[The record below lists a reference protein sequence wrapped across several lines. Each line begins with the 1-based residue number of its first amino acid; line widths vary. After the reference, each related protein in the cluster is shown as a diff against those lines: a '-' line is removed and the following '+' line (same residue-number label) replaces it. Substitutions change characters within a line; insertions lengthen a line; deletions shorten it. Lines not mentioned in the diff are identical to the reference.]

1 MIASIRPIWA
11 RLSNDDRAVAIVLGV
26 AALVVYLGLIIGHRT
41 PFDYFGRLAY
51 AIWQGRLWLDGAPL
65 SEIEVGRDGH
75 LYNVQPPLP
84 AVLALPFVPF
94 GAHDEIEVFVSA
106 VFGAL
111 SVVPLFLALRAL
123 SVPRGIATWCALLSS
138 FGTTLLYTSVDGRS
152 WFAAHATAMFFLSL
166 AFYLA
171 ATRRSVFFIGACV
184 GAAALAR
191 TPTGLA
197 APGLLLLLVAAR
209 RDRTSTRD
217 LLRSALVL
225 GAGAAPFALIQG
237 GYDLL
242 RWGNPLDIYG
252 PQLHQ
257 AADPALARGFL
268 SLSYIPRKL
277 YAIFV
282 EPPVL
287 VDNEPFFFLR
297 PRGYG
302 TSLLLTT
309 PALLWIIPGVLKLWA
324 DARWRA
330 IGLSAAL
337 VSIPGWLFATVG
349 YEQYGY
355 RYSLDLQPFLIALVA
370 IGAAWTPSGWQR
382 PSGVFLGAV
391 VLSVLLTAYF
401 LVTIR
406 LFGFAA

>member
-1 MIASIRPIWA
+1 MIGTIRA
-11 RLSNDDRAVAIVLGV
+11 RLARDDRAFALALGG
-26 AALVVYLGLIIGHRT
+26 ATLAVYLALIVGHRT
-41 PFDYFGRLAY
+41 PFDYFGRLAD

-65 SEIEVGRDGH
+65 SEIELGRDGH

-84 AVLALPFVPF
+84 AILALPLVPF
-94 GAHDEIEVFVSA
+94 GAHDQIEVFVSA

-111 SVVPLFLALRAL
+111 SIVPLFLALRAL
-123 SVPRGIATWCALLSS
+123 TIPRSLATWCAVLSA
-138 FGTTLLYTSVDGRS
+138 FGTTLLFTSVDGRS
-152 WFAAHATAMFFLSL
+152 WFAAHSTAMLFLSF

-171 ATRRSVFFIGACV
+171 ATRRSALLIGACI
-184 GAAALAR
+184 GAASLAR
-191 TPTGLA
+191 TAEGLA
-197 APGLLLLLVAAR
+197 VPGLVFLFVAGRAAA
-209 RDRTSTRD
+209 SKRD
-217 LLRSALVL
+217 LLRLALL
-225 GAGAAPFALIQG
+225 MFAGAAPFALVQG
-237 GYDLL
+237 AYDLV

-257 AADPALARGFL
+257 ATDPALSRGFM

-277 YAIFV
+277 YAIFI
-282 EPPVL
+282 EPPVF
-287 VDNEPFFFLR
+287 VDNEPLFFLR

-309 PALLWIIPGVLKLWA
+309 PAFLWVIPGVVKLWR

-330 IGLSAAL
+330 IGLCAAL
-337 VSIPGWLFATVG
+337 VSIPAWLFATVG

-355 RYSLDLQPFLIALVA
+355 RYSIDVQPFLIALAAV
-370 IGAAWTPSGWQR
+370 GASWTPSGWQR

-391 VLSVLLTAYF
+391 VLSILLTVYF

-406 LFGFAA
+406 LFGFAP